1 MGQGVH
7 RTESVEVFTAT
18 NPEPFYTS
26 RRVPLMI
33 PTKINSALK
42 DVRLVTDGACSG
54 NPGPGGW
61 ACLLRAGTHTR
72 ELSGGAAAT
81 TNNRMELS
89 ALLEGLRALKMP
101 CTVHVVTDS
110 RYIVDAFQQ
119 DWISGWARKGWR
131 KSNKP
136 IPNTDLWQA
145 ILLVARPHTLT
156 FEWVRGHA
164 GHPENERV
172 DRLAVAARDQAAT
185 LPPELVPPS
194 LTLPGLFD

>member
-1 MGQGVH
+1 M
-7 RTESVEVFTAT
+7 AT
-18 NPEPFYTS
+18 STQTS
-26 RRVPLMI
+26 S
-33 PTKINSALK
+33 TLK
-42 DVRLVTDGACSG
+42 AVRLVTDGACSG

-61 ACLLRAGTHTR
+61 ACLLRAGSHTR
-72 ELSGGAAAT
+72 ELSGGSATT
-81 TNNRMELS
+81 TNNRMELT

-101 CTVHVVTDS
+101 CAVHVVTDS

-119 DWISGWARKGWR
+119 DWISGWARKGWH

-145 ILLVARPHTLT
+145 ILLAAKRHTLT

-172 DRLAVAARDQAAT
+172 DRLAVVARDQAAT
-185 LPPELVPPS
+185 LPPEPKATS
-194 LTLPGLFD
+194 LRPPGLFD